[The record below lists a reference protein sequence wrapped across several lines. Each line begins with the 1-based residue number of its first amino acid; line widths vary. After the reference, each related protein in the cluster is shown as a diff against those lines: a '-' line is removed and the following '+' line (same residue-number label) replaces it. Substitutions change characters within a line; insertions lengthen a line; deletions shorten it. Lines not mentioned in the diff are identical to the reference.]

1 MSCLSALVRLSRQTE
16 HTHCT
21 EGQERWVPQ
30 WAIVDHQPAALA
42 GKESAARVICTESS
56 ARRPHT
62 SHPPALRPLKAPV
75 SILTDLTDLIA
86 SLLDPPS
93 RQKKKYEILDILA
106 NEPRP
111 PFQRSKAGPLGR
123 PKFPRRHQRRESQ
136 SSGRRAARPTFVPR
150 RSNQRTWRETFFLE
164 QEKSAL
170 SDWGL
175 SSFFQAR
182 LPFGRRS
189 FLGLARDIHEV
200 VEPVMEGSCEMRRGN
215 NHGHEVHNS
224 PIVGQQN
231 SPSATRLFFFF
242 S

>member
-1 MSCLSALVRLSRQTE
+1 MG
-16 HTHCT
+16 H
-21 EGQERWVPQ
+21 
-30 WAIVDHQPAALA
+30 
-42 GKESAARVICTESS
+42 
-56 ARRPHT
+56 RRPSTGGT
-62 SHPPALRPLKAPV
+62 SRKGECRKVDLHRIFSAQSSHLPHPPVLRPLKAPV

-93 RQKKKYEILDILA
+93 RQKK
-106 NEPRP
+106 NTRSSTPRQTNP
-111 PFQRSKAGPLGR
+111 APHFSARRPGRSGG
-123 PKFPRRHQRRESQ
+123 Q
-136 SSGRRAARPTFVPR
+136 SSHDATDPGKVGALGDEQRPTFVPR
-150 RSNQRTWRETFFLE
+150 RSNQRTWRETFLE

-175 SSFFQAR
+175 FSFFQAR

-200 VEPVMEGSCEMRRGN
+200 VEPVMEGSGEMRRGN

-231 SPSATRLFFFF
+231 SPSATRFFL
-242 S
+242 SLS

>member
-1 MSCLSALVRLSRQTE
+1 MSQRFGPPVTADRA
-16 HTHCT
+16 HTLHRGPR
-21 EGQERWVPQ
+21 EIG
-30 WAIVDHQPAALA
+30 
-42 GKESAARVICTESS
+42 SS
-56 ARRPHT
+56 MGHRRPSTGGT
-62 SHPPALRPLKAPV
+62 SRKGECRKVDLHRIFSAQSSHLPHPPVLRPLKAPV

-86 SLLDPPS
+86 SRLDPPS

-231 SPSATRLFFFF
+231 SPSATRFFL
-242 S
+242 SLS